1 AREIIAPILYRYKR
15 IGWSTVLGSY
25 GTIIS
30 VTNICQKLTGNSV
43 ITKDFLNY
51 LITMMMD
58 KREVEHIC
66 FEGLR
71 EDRDSVL
78 GGGV

>member
-1 AREIIAPILYRYKR
+1 
-15 IGWSTVLGSY
+15 
-25 GTIIS
+25 S

-43 ITKDFLNY
+43 ITKDFLND
-51 LITMMMD
+51 LNTMMMD

-71 EDRDSVL
+71 EDRESVL
-78 GGGV
+78 SGGVVILYSIFDSHGIYEMRLSNGAVREGML